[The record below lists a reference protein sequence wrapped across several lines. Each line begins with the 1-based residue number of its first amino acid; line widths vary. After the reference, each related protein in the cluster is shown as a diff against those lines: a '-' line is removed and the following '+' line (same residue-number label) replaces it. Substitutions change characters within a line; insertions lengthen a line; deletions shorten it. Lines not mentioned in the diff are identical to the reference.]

1 MTRGS
6 GVTQPSVTKGPLG
19 DTGNPDKGPPGKTP
33 GGYRGGV
40 DGGMG
45 GSDFA
50 LIALF
55 RIRLALFTLTF
66 LLARFLS

>member
-1 MTRGS
+1 M
-6 GVTQPSVTKGPLG
+6 G

-33 GGYRGGV
+33 GGHRGGV
-40 DGGMG
+40 GGGMG

-66 LLARFLS
+66 LLARSLS

>member
-1 MTRGS
+1 MTQA
-6 GVTQPSVTKGPLG
+6 TLTKAPQER
-19 DTGNPDKGPPGKTP
+19 PPG
-33 GGYRGGV
+33 GIGGV
-40 DGGMG
+40 AWGMG